1 MQNPFIEALETIEKT
16 SPVIGDMVRKTF
28 YQLEIERL
36 TDLEDIVRFTS
47 LYIDLKGDD
56 DIKISG
62 RKLETL
68 AYYLKHGY
76 SKKTKEKILKDCKI
90 KDSNLNNVNCELRR
104 LGFITVDARNENKN
118 HVDPKLSDFIKYMVD
133 NKGEYVLIKI
143 T

>member
-1 MQNPFIEALETIEKT
+1 MKFNIFSKKKKKDKGASIQATDFLNPRDGNL
-16 SPVIGDMVRKTF
+16 D
-28 YQLEIERL
+28 
-36 TDLEDIVRFTS
+36 
-47 LYIDLKGDD
+47 DLKGDD
-56 DIKISG
+56 NIKISG

-133 NKGEYVLIKI
+133 NKGKYVLIKV